1 MLFSFW
7 TEAVFTAVYLLNRSA
22 TVQLRALT
30 PYEQWY
36 NKKRR
41 QQLLSLQLQGICTRC
56 RW

>member
-7 TEAVFTAVYLLNRSA
+7 KEAVFTAVYLLNRSA